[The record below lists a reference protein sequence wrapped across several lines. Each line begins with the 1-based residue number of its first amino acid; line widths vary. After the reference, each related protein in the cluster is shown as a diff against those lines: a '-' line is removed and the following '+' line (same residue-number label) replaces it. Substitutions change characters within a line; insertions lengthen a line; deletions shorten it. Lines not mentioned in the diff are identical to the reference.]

1 MTATVDQ
8 TETAAAVTTWLTAF
22 GAALAAG
29 DAAAAA
35 ELFVPDCYWR
45 DLIAFTWNVKTL
57 EGRDAIAGMLG
68 ETLPEVRPGNWKI
81 TDGEEPADA
90 GGVIEAWIEFE
101 TAAGRGCGH
110 LRLRDGLCWTTS
122 TTLRRIR
129 ARTRTG
135 GRRASSSGPT
145 TRPST
150 SAARC
155 GRTART

>member
-110 LRLRDGLCWTTS
+110 L
-122 TTLRRIR
+122 LRRIR

-145 TRPST
+145 TRPSI
-150 SAARC
+150 SAARY